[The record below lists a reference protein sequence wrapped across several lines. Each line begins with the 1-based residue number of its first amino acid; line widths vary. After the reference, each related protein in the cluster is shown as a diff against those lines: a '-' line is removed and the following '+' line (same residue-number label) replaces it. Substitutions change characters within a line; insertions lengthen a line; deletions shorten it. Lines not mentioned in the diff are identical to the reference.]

1 MRLSKILGLSVLAV
15 SISGC
20 ALLPRNGPDD
30 SRILSQSA
38 DHLKSEEATLGYDY
52 VAVDLTNAVMPFIT
66 QDDDTSFKTF
76 GAGATKAPSIR
87 LGAGDVIQI
96 TVFEDQ
102 AGGLFIP
109 EEAGVRPGNF
119 VTLPSQEIGRNGMIT
134 VPYAGKI
141 RAAGN
146 SPAAVEGAIRRKLE
160 ARAINPA
167 VTVEVVEAN
176 YARASVIGSV
186 NSAGAFTL
194 RNSGDRVLDI
204 IAQAGGITSANHETF
219 VTLTRGKQSVK
230 ISYEALTTNPRENIF
245 VAPGDNINV
254 SSESKQYYTFGA
266 TGSVG
271 RFAFTSSD
279 LHLNDAVAQAVGL
292 NDNQADPAHVYV
304 YRLEHKN
311 ALEAMGVDV
320 SSFHQHDV
328 PTVYRANFRK
338 PDSFFMAQNFSIRDG
353 DVVYVSN
360 ADSVAIGKFLGLATN
375 VTGSSV
381 QVDANANTLTR

>member
-1 MRLSKILGLSVLAV
+1 MTLKKLPFLLVMALSV
-15 SISGC
+15 SGC

-38 DHLKSEEATLGYDY
+38 DHLKSEEPTLGYEY
-52 VAVDLTNAVMPFIT
+52 VAVDLTSQIIPLIT
-66 QDDDTSFKTF
+66 QDKTSSFKTF
-76 GAGATKAPSIR
+76 GASAMKAPSIR
-87 LGAGDVIQI
+87 LGVGDVIQI

-119 VTLPSQEIGRNGMIT
+119 VTLPSQEISPEGMIT

-141 RAAGN
+141 RAAGK
-146 SPAAVEGAIRRKLE
+146 SPSTVEATIKRKLE

-186 NSAGAFTL
+186 GNAGAFNL
-194 RNSGDRVLDI
+194 RSSGDRILDI

-219 VTLTRGKQSVK
+219 VTLTRGKQSAK
-230 ISYEALTTNPRENIF
+230 ISYEALTTSPRENIF

-266 TGSVG
+266 AGSVG
-271 RFAFTSSD
+271 KFAFSSSEV
-279 LHLNDAVAQAVGL
+279 HLNDAVAQAVGL

-304 YRLEHKN
+304 YRLEQKH

-320 SSFHQHDV
+320 SGFYQHDI

-338 PDSFFMAQNFSIRDG
+338 PDSFFMAQNFSIQDG

-375 VTGSSV
+375 ITGSSV
-381 QVDANANTLTR
+381 QLDADGTTLTR

>member
-1 MRLSKILGLSVLAV
+1 MTLKKLPFLLVMALSV
-15 SISGC
+15 SGC

-38 DHLKSEEATLGYDY
+38 DHLKSEEPTLGYEY
-52 VAVDLTNAVMPFIT
+52 VAVDLTNQVIPFIT
-66 QDDDTSFKTF
+66 QDDTSSFKTF
-76 GAGATKAPSIR
+76 GTSATKVPSIR

-119 VTLPSQEIGRNGMIT
+119 VTLPSQEIGRDGMIT
-134 VPYAGKI
+134 VPYAGKV

-146 SPAAVEGAIRRKLE
+146 SPSTVETTIKRKLE

-186 NSAGAFTL
+186 EKSGAFTL
-194 RNSGDRVLDI
+194 RNSGDRILDI

-219 VTLTRGKQSVK
+219 VTLTRGKQSAK
-230 ISYEALTTNPRENIF
+230 ISYEALTASPRENIF

-271 RFAFTSSD
+271 KFTFTSSEV
-279 LHLNDAVAQAVGL
+279 HLNDAVAQAVGL

-304 YRLEHKN
+304 YRLERKH

-320 SSFHQHDV
+320 SSFYQHDI

-338 PDSFFMAQNFSIRDG
+338 PDSFFMASKFSIRDG

-381 QVDANANTLTR
+381 QLDADGTTLTR